1 MTNKNLDAKTV
12 ESFGDEWK
20 RYNQSS
26 ISKSELKRIFD
37 DYFHI
42 FPKEFLHNETEC
54 FDMGCGSGRWAQFIA
69 PKVRRLNC
77 IDPSDAINVAQTNLG
92 SYKNVKFFKASL
104 DDDVLLENTQDF
116 GYSLGVLHHVPD
128 TQEAI
133 RSCVKYLKPGSP
145 LLLYLY
151 YDFDNRS
158 WLYRSIWKLTDLLRR
173 IIILLPASLK
183 DFVTN
188 VIAIFIY
195 FPLARISKL
204 LDAIGINTHFI
215 PLSYY
220 KDTSFYTMRTD
231 ARDRFGTPLERRFS
245 RKIITKMML
254 ESGLTKIKFSDNAP
268 YWCVIGFKE

>member
-26 ISKSELKRIFD
+26 ISKSELKNFD

-42 FPKEFLHNETEC
+42 FPKEFLHNESEC

-77 IDPSDAINVAQTNLG
+77 IDPSDAINVAQINLG

-104 DDDVLLENTQDF
+104 DDDVLLENTQDLLF
-116 GYSLGVLHHVPD
+116 TWRASSCARYPRSYSLMYEIFKARITTLVISVL
-128 TQEAI
+128 
-133 RSCVKYLKPGSP
+133 
-145 LLLYLY
+145 
-151 YDFDNRS
+151 DFDNRS

-204 LDAIGINTHFI
+204 LDAIGIIHILFLFHITKIQAFI
-215 PLSYY
+215 PCVL
-220 KDTSFYTMRTD
+220 ML
-231 ARDRFGTPLERRFS
+231 AIVLELHLRGDFQE
-245 RKIITKMML
+245 K
-254 ESGLTKIKFSDNAP
+254 
-268 YWCVIGFKE
+268 